1 MQIDFKNGVY
11 HLSGRMDEYS
21 EFDSLT
27 NVPEPLKLNIG
38 RISSINSVGVRK
50 FLAFTLGYSP
60 KKFEFLECTPE
71 FIANV
76 NVIPQ
81 MLGSPADET
90 QIKSFFVPFSC
101 ESCKRVENLLFERSA
116 IKIDPK
122 SGEAIAP
129 VAKCSKC
136 GQQLD
141 LDVEP
146 TEYFMF
152 LTSEAG

>member
-1 MQIDFKNGVY
+1 MAEVAKNP
-11 HLSGRMDEYS
+11 SG
-21 EFDSLT
+21 
-27 NVPEPLKLNIG
+27 IG
-38 RISSINSVGVRK
+38 YVGLAYINSPGIKVITIDGIEPSKAAVLAKKYPYARPTFYYTNGEASGEAAK

-90 QIKSFFVPFSC
+90 QIQSFYVPFSC

-116 IKIDPK
+116 IKMN
-122 SGEAIAP
+122 AAT
-129 VAKCSKC
+129 AN
-136 GQQLD
+136 
-141 LDVEP
+141 P
-146 TEYFMF
+146 TPALRIF
-152 LTSEAG
+152 